1 MKINSIKPPS
11 PSPTGYVY
19 IPVDKK
25 QVKSLNISDKIMV
38 HLKGTVTRLSLQESG
53 AELTLEM
60 HTIVILP
67 DDEENEYTKMARDDE

>member
-25 QVKSLNISDKIMV
+25 QLKDLTLATKIVV
-38 HLKGTVTRLSLQESG
+38 HLEGTVAKL
-53 AELTLEM
+53 AILEDRGD
-60 HTIVILP
+60 VCLEAVKVKILP
-67 DDEENEYTKMARDDE
+67 DDEENEYTKMAEDDE